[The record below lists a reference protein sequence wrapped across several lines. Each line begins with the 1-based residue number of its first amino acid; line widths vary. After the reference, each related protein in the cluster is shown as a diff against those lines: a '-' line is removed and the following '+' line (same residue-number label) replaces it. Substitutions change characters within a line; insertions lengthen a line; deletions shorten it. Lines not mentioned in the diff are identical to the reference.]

1 MRIFKQLLFLSLV
14 LLAFS
19 CKKEAAS
26 SAEGDSY
33 VKVKMNGNW
42 VTLKGMG
49 ELGPDM
55 GDNTKT
61 DLAITGNSTDGKQT
75 FDIAIQLDGA
85 SFPQGVYNS
94 DVYTP
99 YYMVVDFMLMPTTSD
114 IKHYQIE
121 DALNREPSKYIV
133 NITSITSTEI
143 KGTFTGNYLYS
154 SFNSDDADGGTVQI
168 TEGEFK
174 VKRIR

>member
-1 MRIFKQLLFLSLV
+1 
-14 LLAFS
+14 
-19 CKKEAAS
+19 
-26 SAEGDSY
+26 
-33 VKVKMNGNW
+33 MNGNW
-42 VTLKGMG
+42 VTFKGMG
-49 ELGPDM
+49 ELGPDL

-61 DLAITGNSTDGKQT
+61 DLGVTGNSTDGKQM
-75 FDIAIQLDGA
+75 FDIAIQLDGT
-85 SFPQGVYNS
+85 SFPQGQYDS
-94 DVYTP
+94 EVYTP
-99 YYMVVDFMLMPTTSD
+99 YYVTVDFMLMPTSTD

-154 SFNSDDADGGTVQI
+154 SFDSDDPDGGIVQI